1 MPRNRS
7 DAAPESSAG
16 KRAAGR
22 DGAGLTDAEVAAYLR
37 QHPDFLERNG
47 DLIEILTPPSPNAEP
62 AVRGRGAV
70 VDLQN
75 YMLGRLRKEL
85 DGLRGKIDDMVAN
98 SRANL
103 NHQIRIHQ
111 AVLALVAAG
120 SFEHLIE
127 TVTTDL
133 AIILDL
139 DVVTLCVEPAEGS
152 LPPRRISGL
161 QQLAPGTIEALLG
174 GKRAALLRPEIA
186 GDPEIFGA
194 AAGLVRSDALIRL
207 DIAEAAP
214 PTLIAFGSRQPDH
227 FHPGQGTELLN
238 FLARVLE
245 ITIRAWLALPA

>member
-7 DAAPESSAG
+7 DAAPESRSE

-22 DGAGLTDAEVAAYLR
+22 DGARLTESEVAAYLR
-37 QHPDFLERNG
+37 QHPDFLERNS
-47 DLIEILTPPSPNAEP
+47 DLIEILTPPNPNAEP

-70 VDLQN
+70 VDLQC
-75 YMLGRLRKEL
+75 YMLERLRGEL
-85 DGLRGKIDDMVAN
+85 DSLRGTIDGMVTN

-103 NHQIRIHQ
+103 NHQIRVHQ

-245 ITIRAWLALPA
+245 ITIRAWLDLPA

>member
-214 PTLIAFGSRQPDH
+214 PTTSTRG
-227 FHPGQGTELLN
+227 
-238 FLARVLE
+238 
-245 ITIRAWLALPA
+245 RAQSF